1 MVNFAAQTAENM
13 PLMLSAKDVQKL
25 GFSRP
30 RAYEFLNR
38 EDMPVVVVGGRKYLH
53 RDLFL
58 GWLEQQAI
66 GNKGADDEQN

>member
-1 MVNFAAQTAENM
+1 MMNFTARTTENI

-30 RAYEFLNR
+30 RAYQFLNR
-38 EDMPVVVVGGRKYLH
+38 DDMPVVVVGGRKYLH

-58 GWLEQQAI
+58 GWLEQQATS
-66 GNKGADDEQN
+66 NKEAEDET